1 VIIVSHPRLTF
12 YCELESEPLQA
23 LIGEQIIADLSALQ
37 ARLSLGILDFNP
49 ARVEIVRRLN
59 KAGIPVVAWLLL
71 PKQHG
76 YYFHLRNAPQALS
89 FYEEFRA
96 WTEENGLLWAGVG
109 LDIEPDIRDFSE
121 ITTQRWRLL
130 PKLFE
135 RFLERKQLQ
144 EARVAYMSL
153 VNQIHSDGYSVDSYQ
168 FPIIADERKAG
179 STLLQRISG
188 LVDIPVDREVWMLYT
203 SFARPNGPGLLA
215 SYAPE
220 AQAIALGVTGG
231 GVDAGIELPQPL
243 TWEEFSRDLRL
254 AWNWCEDLYIFSLEG
269 CAQQGFLERLKTFV
283 WDYPILLPETSTNQ
297 VNSLRW
303 TFQIALWASAHF
315 TAILVSFMGVILMS
329 KGLSHFLKKR
339 FRFPRR

>member
-1 VIIVSHPRLTF
+1 MNYPRLTF

-23 LIGEQIIADLSALQ
+23 LIDKQIIADLSALQ
-37 ARLSLGILDFNP
+37 ARLSLGILDLSP
-49 ARVEIVRRLN
+49 VRAKIVRRLN
-59 KAGIPVVAWLLL
+59 KAGIPVIAWLLL
-71 PKQHG
+71 PKEHG

-89 FYEEFRA
+89 FYEEFHL
-96 WTEENGLLWAGVG
+96 WSEENGLLWAGVG
-109 LDIEPDIRDFSE
+109 LDIEPDIRDFSG
-121 ITTQRWRLL
+121 ISTRQWSLL
-130 PKLFE
+130 PILFR

-144 EARVAYMSL
+144 EARLTYQAL
-153 VNQIHSDGYSVDSYQ
+153 VNQIHSDGYSAESYQ

-231 GVDAGIELPQPL
+231 GVDSGIELPPPL

-269 CAQQGFLERLKTFV
+269 CAQQGFLERLKTFT

-303 TFQIALWASAHF
+303 TLRISLWASAHF
-315 TAILVSFMGVILMS
+315 TAILVCFMGIILMS
-329 KGLSHFLKKR
+329 KGLSLFLKRR